1 VKEGKIN
8 MNNELN
14 TVEDI
19 DAMLDSQFNITDE
32 QSDDSNANIEETDG
46 NVTSQETEEDENQNS
61 DEDESIK
68 NDDDNSSNEEEGNE
82 KSDSK
87 PSADDKKEFAFSKMR
102 KENSDLKNQLNEK
115 NAETEF
121 LNRLAAQYGYT
132 DVKKFQA
139 DYEKARVQQE
149 AKDKGLDP
157 VLYSQ
162 LQESN
167 KRIAELEKKQSET
180 ELMNKAANFKNAVDK
195 AVADYNLGE
204 DGRNEIF
211 NKLEEAGFS
220 VDTLLTIPNP
230 EILIKGV
237 LSDKIAEFSKQ
248 KQIDK
253 LEKLDNLSDDKHNGD
268 VPDGSVSLD
277 DIIAKEIKQYKA
289 DNFYD

>member
-1 VKEGKIN
+1 

-46 NVTSQETEEDENQNS
+46 NVTSQKTEEDENQNS

-68 NDDDNSSNEEEGNE
+68 NDDDNSSSEDEGNE

-180 ELMNKAANFKNAVDK
+180 ELMNKANNFRNAVDK

-220 VDTLLTIPNP
+220 VDTLLTMPNP

>member
-1 VKEGKIN
+1 

-14 TVEDI
+14 SVEDI
-19 DAMLDSQFNITDE
+19 DAMLDNEFKLTDE
-32 QSDDSNANIEETDG
+32 EPSKDIEETDG
-46 NVTSQETEEDENQNS
+46 NVENQDLENDESQESNIDDETKD
-61 DEDESIK
+61 DETKDDESKTNETEK
-68 NDDDNSSNEEEGNE
+68 NTDT
-82 KSDSK
+82 K
-87 PSADDKKEFAFSKMR
+87 PSADDKKDFAFSKMR

-121 LNRLAAQYGYT
+121 LNKLAAQYGYT

-139 DYEKARVQQE
+139 DYEKARMKQE
-149 AKDKGLDP
+149 AEAKGLDP

-167 KRIAELEKKQSET
+167 KRIAELENKQKET
-180 ELMNKAANFKNAVDK
+180 ELVNKAKDFKAAVDK

-248 KQIDK
+248 KQINK
-253 LEKLDNLSDDKHNGD
+253 LETLDNLSDDKHNGVESD
-268 VPDGSVSLD
+268 DSVTLD
-277 DIIAKEIKQYKA
+277 DIIAKEMKQYKA

>member
-1 VKEGKIN
+1 

-14 TVEDI
+14 SVEDI
-19 DAMLDSQFNITDE
+19 DAMLDNEFKITEE
-32 QSDDSNANIEETDG
+32 QPSENIEETDG
-46 NVTSQETEEDENQNS
+46 NVEDQESETDENQETETDEEQK
-61 DEDESIK
+61 DDES
-68 NDDDNSSNEEEGNE
+68 SSNENQE
-82 KSDSK
+82 SDDSK

-102 KENSDLKNQLNEK
+102 KENSDLRNQLNEK
-115 NAETEF
+115 NAESEF
-121 LNRLAAQYGYT
+121 LSKLAAQYGYT

-167 KRIAELEKKQSET
+167 KRIAELEKKQNET

-220 VDTLLTIPNP
+220 VDTLLSIPNP

-253 LEKLDNLSDDKHNGD
+253 LETLDNLSDDKHNGSETSGD
-268 VPDGSVSLD
+268 ITLD
-277 DIIAKEIKQYKA
+277 DIIAKEMKQYKA

>member
-1 VKEGKIN
+1 

-14 TVEDI
+14 TVDDI
-19 DAMLDSQFNITDE
+19 DAMLDSQFNLTDE
-32 QSDDSNANIEETDG
+32 QSSENVEETDG
-46 NVTSQETEEDENQNS
+46 NEDSQDLEDDENQNS
-61 DEDESIK
+61 SEDENIE
-68 NDDDNSSNEEEGNE
+68 NDDDNKSSNEDEGNAN
-82 KSDSK
+82 DDNK
-87 PSADDKKEFAFSKMR
+87 PSADDKKDFAFGKLR

-115 NAETEF
+115 NQESEF
-121 LNRLAAQYGYT
+121 LNKLAANYGYT

-167 KRIAELEKKQSET
+167 KRIAELENKQKEA
-180 ELMNKAANFKNAVDK
+180 ELVEKANNFRNAVDK
-195 AVADYNLGE
+195 AVVDYKLGE

-237 LSDKIAEFSKQ
+237 LSDKIAELSKQ
-248 KQIDK
+248 TQIDK
-253 LEKLDNLSDDKHNGD
+253 LETLDNLSDDKHNGNVSND
-268 VPDGSVSLD
+268 SVSLD
-277 DIIAKEIKQYKA
+277 DIIAKEMKQYKA
-289 DNFYD
+289 DNYYN

>member
-1 VKEGKIN
+1 

-19 DAMLDSQFNITDE
+19 DAMLDSQYNITDE
-32 QSDDSNANIEETDG
+32 ETSENIEETDG
-46 NVTSQETEEDENQNS
+46 NVENQELDIDENQETETDENKEDDENNS
-61 DEDESIK
+61 DED
-68 NDDDNSSNEEEGNE
+68 NEV
-82 KSDSK
+82 SDKK
-87 PSADDKKEFAFSKMR
+87 PNVDEKKEFAFAKIR
-102 KENSDLKNQLNEK
+102 KENSDLKNQVDEHK
-115 NAETEF
+115 KEIEF
-121 LNRLAAQYGYT
+121 LEKLAAQYGYT
-132 DVKKFQA
+132 DVNKFQE

-167 KRIAELEKKQSET
+167 KRIAELESKQKEA
-180 ELMNKAANFKNAVDK
+180 ELVNKANNFKIAVDK

-204 DGRNEIF
+204 NGRNEIF

-220 VDTLLTIPNP
+220 VDTLLSIPNP

-253 LEKLDNLSDDKHNGD
+253 LETLDNLSDDKHN
-268 VPDGSVSLD
+268 SVESSSEISLD
-277 DIIAKEIKQYKA
+277 DIIAKEMKQYKA
-289 DNFYD
+289 DNFYDI

>member
-1 VKEGKIN
+1 

-19 DAMLDSQFNITDE
+19 DSMLDSEFKLNDETSSTDE
-32 QSDDSNANIEETDG
+32 DTEETDG
-46 NVTSQETEEDENQNS
+46 NVESQESDDSTQESDADEETKDDEEKSNENEDNS
-61 DEDESIK
+61 DT
-68 NDDDNSSNEEEGNE
+68 
-82 KSDSK
+82 K
-87 PSADDKKEFAFSKMR
+87 PSAEDKRDFAFSKMR
-102 KENSDLKNQLNEK
+102 KENSDLKNQLNESK
-115 NAETEF
+115 AETEF
-121 LNRLAAQYGYT
+121 LNKLAAQYGYT

-167 KRIAELEKKQSET
+167 KRIAELENKQKEA
-180 ELMNKAANFKNAVDK
+180 ELVNKAANFKAAVDK

-204 DGRNEIF
+204 DGRMEIF

-253 LEKLDNLSDDKHNGD
+253 LETLDNLSDDKHNGM
-268 VPDGSVSLD
+268 SSSEEVSLD
-277 DIIAKEIKQYKA
+277 DIIAKEMKQYKA
-289 DNFYD
+289 DNFLD

>member
-1 VKEGKIN
+1 

-32 QSDDSNANIEETDG
+32 QSDNSNENIEETDG
-46 NVTSQETEEDENQNS
+46 DVTSQETEEDGNQNS

-68 NDDDNSSNEEEGNE
+68 NDGDDKPSNEGNE

-87 PSADDKKEFAFSKMR
+87 PSADDKKEFAFSKIR

-115 NAETEF
+115 NEETEF

-167 KRIAELEKKQSET
+167 KRIAELEKKQNET
-180 ELMNKAANFKNAVDK
+180 ELMNKANNFKNAVDK

-253 LEKLDNLSDDKHNGD
+253 LEKLDNLSDDKHNGE

-277 DIIAKEIKQYKA
+277 DIIAKEMKQYKA

>member
-1 VKEGKIN
+1 

-14 TVEDI
+14 SVEDI
-19 DAMLDSQFNITDE
+19 DTMLDNEFKLTDDQPSE
-32 QSDDSNANIEETDG
+32 DIEETDG
-46 NVTSQETEEDENQNS
+46 NVEEQETEIDENQETETDEKQKDDEENNNS
-61 DEDESIK
+61 ENKEESS
-68 NDDDNSSNEEEGNE
+68 DN
-82 KSDSK
+82 K
-87 PSADDKKEFAFSKMR
+87 PSAEDKKDFAFSKIR
-102 KENSDLKNQLNEK
+102 KENSDLKAQAKERQEEIN
-115 NAETEF
+115 F

-132 DVKKFQA
+132 DVKKFQE

-167 KRIAELEKKQSET
+167 KRIAELENKQKET
-180 ELMNKAANFKNAVDK
+180 ELMNKAATFKSAVDK
-195 AVADYNLGE
+195 AVSDYNLGE

-211 NKLEEAGFS
+211 NKLEEAGFT
-220 VDTLLTIPNP
+220 VDDILALPNP

-237 LSDKIAEFSKQ
+237 LSDKIAELSKQ

-253 LEKLDNLSDDKHNGD
+253 LETLDNLSDDKHN
-268 VPDGSVSLD
+268 SVESSDDITLD
-277 DIIAKEIKQYKA
+277 DIIAKEMKQYKA

>member
-1 VKEGKIN
+1 

-14 TVEDI
+14 SVEDI
-19 DAMLDSQFNITDE
+19 DTMLDNEFKLTEE
-32 QSDDSNANIEETDG
+32 QPSENTEETDG
-46 NVTSQETEEDENQNS
+46 NVEEQETETDESQESDSS
-61 DEDESIK
+61 DETKDDGNVEENKTDE
-68 NDDDNSSNEEEGNE
+68 D
-82 KSDSK
+82 SDKK

-102 KENSDLKNQLNEK
+102 KENSDLKNQLNESK
-115 NAETEF
+115 AETEF
-121 LNRLAAQYGYT
+121 LNKLAAQYGYT

-167 KRIAELEKKQSET
+167 KRIAELENKQREA
-180 ELMNKAANFKNAVDK
+180 ELMNKANSFKIAVDK

-204 DGRNEIF
+204 DGRTEIF

-220 VDTLLTIPNP
+220 VDTLLSIPNP

-253 LEKLDNLSDDKHNGD
+253 LETLDNLSDEKHNGIQSS
-268 VPDGSVSLD
+268 DGVSLD
-277 DIIAKEIKQYKA
+277 DIIAKEMKQYKA
-289 DNFYD
+289 DNFFN

>member
-1 VKEGKIN
+1 

-14 TVEDI
+14 SVEDI
-19 DAMLDSQFNITDE
+19 DAMLDSQFNITEE
-32 QSDDSNANIEETDG
+32 QPSENTEETDG
-46 NVTSQETEEDENQNS
+46 NVEVQESEKDENHETEIDEETKDDENN
-61 DEDESIK
+61 
-68 NDDDNSSNEEEGNE
+68 SNENQEM
-82 KSDSK
+82 SDSK

-167 KRIAELEKKQSET
+167 KRIAELEKKQSEA
-180 ELMNKAANFKNAVDK
+180 ELLNKANNFKIAVDK
-195 AVADYNLGE
+195 AVVDYNLGE

-230 EILIKGV
+230 EILIKGI

-253 LEKLDNLSDDKHNGD
+253 LEKLDNLSDDKHNGE
-268 VPDGSVSLD
+268 VPDVNVTLD
-277 DIIAKEIKQYKA
+277 DIIAKEMKQYKS

>member
-1 VKEGKIN
+1 

-14 TVEDI
+14 SVEDI
-19 DAMLDSQFNITDE
+19 DAMLDNEFKITEE
-32 QSDDSNANIEETDG
+32 QPSENTEETDG
-46 NVTSQETEEDENQNS
+46 NVEDQESETDENQETETDEEQK
-61 DEDESIK
+61 DDES
-68 NDDDNSSNEEEGNE
+68 SSNENQE
-82 KSDSK
+82 SADSK

-115 NAETEF
+115 NAESEF
-121 LNRLAAQYGYT
+121 LSKLAAQYGYT

-253 LEKLDNLSDDKHNGD
+253 LETLDNLSDDKHNGSETSGD
-268 VPDGSVSLD
+268 ITLD
-277 DIIAKEIKQYKA
+277 DIIAKEMKQYKA

>member
-1 VKEGKIN
+1 

-14 TVEDI
+14 SVEDI
-19 DAMLDSQFNITDE
+19 DTMLDNEFKLTDE
-32 QSDDSNANIEETDG
+32 PDSENVEETDG
-46 NVTSQETEEDENQNS
+46 NVEEQETESDENQES
-61 DEDESIK
+61 ESGDETK
-68 NDDDNSSNEEEGNE
+68 NDDNAQENEEVND
-82 KSDSK
+82 KK

-102 KENSDLKNQLNEK
+102 KENSDLKSQINEQSQ
-115 NAETEF
+115 EVEF
-121 LNRLAAQYGYT
+121 LKKLAAQYGYT

-139 DYEKARVQQE
+139 DYEKARIQQE

-167 KRIAELEKKQSET
+167 KRIAELENKQKEA
-180 ELMNKAANFKNAVDK
+180 ELVNKANAFKIAVDK

-220 VDTLLTIPNP
+220 VDTLLSIPNP

-253 LEKLDNLSDDKHNGD
+253 LETLDNLSDDKHNGVQSED
-268 VPDGSVSLD
+268 SISLD
-277 DIIAKEIKQYKA
+277 DIIAKEMKQYKA
-289 DNFYD
+289 DNFFN

>member
-1 VKEGKIN
+1 

-14 TVEDI
+14 TVDDI
-19 DAMLDSQFNITDE
+19 DAMLDSQFNLTDE
-32 QSDDSNANIEETDG
+32 QSSENIEETDG
-46 NVTSQETEEDENQNS
+46 NEDSQELEDDENQNS
-61 DEDESIK
+61 SEDENIE
-68 NDDDNSSNEEEGNE
+68 NDDNKSSNEDEGNA
-82 KSDSK
+82 SDDNK
-87 PSADDKKEFAFSKMR
+87 PSADDKKDFAFGKLR

-115 NAETEF
+115 NQESEF
-121 LNRLAAQYGYT
+121 LNKLAANYGYT

-167 KRIAELEKKQSET
+167 KRIVELENKQKEAELVEK
-180 ELMNKAANFKNAVDK
+180 ANNFRNAVDK
-195 AVADYNLGE
+195 AVVDYKLGE
-204 DGRNEIF
+204 GGRNEIF

-237 LSDKIAEFSKQ
+237 LSDKIAELSKQ
-248 KQIDK
+248 TQIDK
-253 LEKLDNLSDDKHNGD
+253 LETLDNLSDDKHNGNVSND
-268 VPDGSVSLD
+268 SVSLD
-277 DIIAKEIKQYKA
+277 DIIAKEMKQYKA
-289 DNFYD
+289 DNYYN

>member
-1 VKEGKIN
+1 

-14 TVEDI
+14 SVEDI
-19 DAMLDSQFNITDE
+19 DTMLDNEFKLTDE
-32 QSDDSNANIEETDG
+32 PDSENVEETNG
-46 NVTSQETEEDENQNS
+46 NVEEQESESDENQEPESS
-61 DEDESIK
+61 DETK
-68 NDDDNSSNEEEGNE
+68 DDDNVEENEEVND
-82 KSDSK
+82 KK

-102 KENSDLKNQLNEK
+102 KENSDLKSQINEQNQEV
-115 NAETEF
+115 EF
-121 LNRLAAQYGYT
+121 LKKLASQYGYT

-139 DYEKARVQQE
+139 DYEKARIQQE

-167 KRIAELEKKQSET
+167 KRIAELENKQKEA
-180 ELMNKAANFKNAVDK
+180 ELVNKANNFKIAVDK

-204 DGRNEIF
+204 DGRTEIF

-220 VDTLLTIPNP
+220 VDTLLSIPNP

-253 LEKLDNLSDDKHNGD
+253 LETLDNLSDEKHNGVQSD
-268 VPDGSVSLD
+268 DSVSLD
-277 DIIAKEIKQYKA
+277 DIIAKEMKQYKA
-289 DNFYD
+289 DNFYN

>member
-1 VKEGKIN
+1 

-19 DAMLDSQFNITDE
+19 DAMLDNQFKITDE
-32 QSDDSNANIEETDG
+32 QSDDSNNIEETDG
-46 NVTSQETEEDENQNS
+46 DVTSQETEENENQNS

-68 NDDDNSSNEEEGNE
+68 NDDDSSSSEDEGNE

-87 PSADDKKEFAFSKMR
+87 PSVDDKKEFAFSKMR

-180 ELMNKAANFKNAVDK
+180 ELMNKANNFKNAVDK

-237 LSDKIAEFSKQ
+237 LSDKLVEFSKQ

-253 LEKLDNLSDDKHNGD
+253 LEKLDNLSDDKHNGI
-268 VPDGSVSLD
+268 VPDGNVSLD

>member
-1 VKEGKIN
+1 

-14 TVEDI
+14 SVEDI
-19 DAMLDSQFNITDE
+19 DAMLDSEFHLNDE
-32 QSDDSNANIEETDG
+32 QSNDNSENIEETSGD
-46 NVTSQETEEDENQNS
+46 VTNQESEDDENLNS
-61 DEDESIK
+61 DEDENT
-68 NDDDNSSNEEEGNE
+68 NDDDADSSDENQE
-82 KSDSK
+82 KSDTK

-102 KENSDLKNQLNEK
+102 KENSDLKNKLNEK
-115 NAETEF
+115 NEETEF
-121 LNRLAAQYGYT
+121 LNKLAAQYGYT
-132 DVKKFQA
+132 DIKKFQA

-167 KRIAELEKKQSET
+167 KRIAELEKKQNET
-180 ELMNKAANFKNAVDK
+180 ELMNKAANFRNAVDK

-220 VDTLLTIPNP
+220 VDTLLAIPNP

-253 LEKLDNLSDDKHNGD
+253 LETLDNLSDEKHNGTT
-268 VPDGSVSLD
+268 PDGSVSLD
-277 DIIAKEIKQYKA
+277 DIIAREMKQYKA

>member
-1 VKEGKIN
+1 

-14 TVEDI
+14 SVEDI
-19 DAMLDSQFNITDE
+19 DAMLDNEFKITEEEPSVDV
-32 QSDDSNANIEETDG
+32 EETDG
-46 NVTSQETEEDENQNS
+46 NVEYQESETDENQETETDEEQK
-61 DEDESIK
+61 DDES
-68 NDDDNSSNEEEGNE
+68 SSNENQE
-82 KSDSK
+82 SADSK

-115 NAETEF
+115 NAESEF
-121 LNRLAAQYGYT
+121 LSKLAAQYGYT

-253 LEKLDNLSDDKHNGD
+253 LETLDNLSDDKHNGSETSGD
-268 VPDGSVSLD
+268 ITLD
-277 DIIAKEIKQYKA
+277 DIIAKEMKQYKA

>member
-1 VKEGKIN
+1 

-14 TVEDI
+14 SVEDI
-19 DAMLDSQFNITDE
+19 DTMLDNEFKITDE
-32 QSDDSNANIEETDG
+32 QPSENTEETDG
-46 NVTSQETEEDENQNS
+46 NVEEQEIETDKNQETDSSDDTKDDENVEENKT
-61 DEDESIK
+61 DED
-68 NDDDNSSNEEEGNE
+68 
-82 KSDSK
+82 SDKK

-102 KENSDLKNQLNEK
+102 KENSDLKNQLNESK
-115 NAETEF
+115 AETEF
-121 LNRLAAQYGYT
+121 LNKLAAQYGYT

-167 KRIAELEKKQSET
+167 KRIAELENKQKEA
-180 ELMNKAANFKNAVDK
+180 ELMNKANNFKIAVDK

-204 DGRNEIF
+204 DGRKEIF
-211 NKLEEAGFS
+211 DKLEEAGFS
-220 VDTLLTIPNP
+220 VDTLLSIPNP

-253 LEKLDNLSDDKHNGD
+253 LETLDNLSDEKHNG
-268 VPDGSVSLD
+268 VQSSDGVSLD
-277 DIIAKEIKQYKA
+277 DIIAKEMKQYKA
-289 DNFYD
+289 DNFFN